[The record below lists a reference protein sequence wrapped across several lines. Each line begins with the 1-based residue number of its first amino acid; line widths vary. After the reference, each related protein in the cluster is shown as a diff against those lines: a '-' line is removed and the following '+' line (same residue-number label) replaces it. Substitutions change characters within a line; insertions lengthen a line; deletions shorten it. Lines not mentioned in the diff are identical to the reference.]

1 MLTSFCWI
9 DFCSSCVAVNV
20 SFAVFEFD
28 KIFACAKSRASIK
41 LVELLFPNVV
51 DNSA

>member
-1 MLTSFCWI
+1 M
-9 DFCSSCVAVNV
+9 AVNL

-41 LVELLFPNVV
+41 LVELFFPNVI
-51 DNSA
+51 DNSS